1 MPFMKHTHIRT
12 DVLIIGSGAAGLRAA
27 CAAREAGA
35 DVLLIS
41 KGKIAQSGGTY
52 YSVAELG
59 AFNVPDG
66 ALDPTDS
73 PEIFYQDIMD
83 AALGMADPK
92 LAQLLTEE
100 AVMARDYLEEC
111 GMKFRMN
118 PDGTYMCY
126 QGCFSTKPRSH
137 IVENHF
143 KPVCAAL
150 GNRVNSYGIRCLD
163 GITVTNLLIRDGVCC
178 GAFAIDGDTLCCILA
193 KAVVLAA
200 GGASTIFSRN
210 MYPDDI
216 SGDGYAMSARANA
229 RIANMEFVQIGLG
242 LALPKVNLL
251 GPQLWEALPQLTNGR
266 HEHFL
271 YKYAPENLTEDEIV
285 AAKYHHFPFSSRDIS
300 KYVEIGVE
308 REIQSGGATEHGN
321 VYLDFLHTD
330 FDTLFQNPNSLLA
343 PMWPLTY
350 QRFQEMGIDLYK
362 DKIEIACF
370 AHAVNGGIKIDP
382 TACSSIPGLYAAGE
396 VAAGPHGADRLGGN
410 MMVTCQVF
418 GRRAGLF
425 AAEWAKQ
432 VSLPDL
438 SESFYAQ
445 EEAFL
450 SGIGMYPVEE
460 TNEMIAALQKACDQ
474 SLMIVRN
481 EAGLTKCLDTIESL
495 RAQLGRNTCAFSA
508 SSLANGLRLENMLT
522 TARLVASAALARKE
536 SRGSHYRSDYPTMQ
550 E

>member
-1 MPFMKHTHIRT
+1 MKHTHIRT

-216 SGDGYAMSARANA
+216 SGDGYAMSA
-229 RIANMEFVQIGLG
+229 VPTPGSQTWSLS
-242 LALPKVNLL
+242 KSVWDLL
-251 GPQLWEALPQLTNGR
+251 CPRSTCWVPNCGR
-266 HEHFL
+266 H
-271 YKYAPENLTEDEIV
+271 
-285 AAKYHHFPFSSRDIS
+285 FPS
-300 KYVEIGVE
+300 
-308 REIQSGGATEHGN
+308 
-321 VYLDFLHTD
+321 
-330 FDTLFQNPNSLLA
+330 
-343 PMWPLTY
+343 
-350 QRFQEMGIDLYK
+350 
-362 DKIEIACF
+362 
-370 AHAVNGGIKIDP
+370 
-382 TACSSIPGLYAAGE
+382 
-396 VAAGPHGADRLGGN
+396 
-410 MMVTCQVF
+410 
-418 GRRAGLF
+418 
-425 AAEWAKQ
+425 
-432 VSLPDL
+432 
-438 SESFYAQ
+438 
-445 EEAFL
+445 
-450 SGIGMYPVEE
+450 
-460 TNEMIAALQKACDQ
+460 
-474 SLMIVRN
+474 
-481 EAGLTKCLDTIESL
+481 
-495 RAQLGRNTCAFSA
+495 
-508 SSLANGLRLENMLT
+508 
-522 TARLVASAALARKE
+522 
-536 SRGSHYRSDYPTMQ
+536 
-550 E
+550 

>member
-1 MPFMKHTHIRT
+1 
-12 DVLIIGSGAAGLRAA
+12 
-27 CAAREAGA
+27 
-35 DVLLIS
+35 
-41 KGKIAQSGGTY
+41 
-52 YSVAELG
+52 
-59 AFNVPDG
+59 
-66 ALDPTDS
+66 
-73 PEIFYQDIMD
+73 
-83 AALGMADPK
+83 
-92 LAQLLTEE
+92 
-100 AVMARDYLEEC
+100 MARDYLEEC

-330 FDTLFQNPNSLLA
+330 FDALFQNPNSLLA

-382 TACSSIPGLYAAGE
+382 TACSSIPGLYAARRG
-396 VAAGPHGADRLGGN
+396 
-410 MMVTCQVF
+410 
-418 GRRAGLF
+418 GRRSSRRRPPGR
-425 AAEWAKQ
+425 EH
-432 VSLPDL
+432 DGH
-438 SESFYAQ
+438 
-445 EEAFL
+445 L
-450 SGIGMYPVEE
+450 SGIRPPRR
-460 TNEMIAALQKACDQ
+460 
-474 SLMIVRN
+474 SLCRGRGQAGFPPGSVRVLLRPGRGVPLGYRDVPGGRDERN
-481 EAGLTKCLDTIESL
+481 DRRPAKGL
-495 RAQLGRNTCAFSA
+495 
-508 SSLANGLRLENMLT
+508 
-522 TARLVASAALARKE
+522 
-536 SRGSHYRSDYPTMQ
+536 
-550 E
+550 